1 MDASTAAIAG
11 AAIGALG
18 GLGGLGGGWLTVLG
32 QGRHQ
37 DRQRRAERD
46 RWRDDVRRQA
56 YNDCIASTKQLS
68 AAWWKMSD
76 LLWDAETTPERWQ
89 AGFVTAHDAWTR
101 FSASVAAVTIVGPRA
116 VAERADVLR
125 QAMFDLDM
133 IGMDWYDA
141 ARREGHGR
149 LESLDSRFK
158 TAAETKRLPD
168 REFQAAAR
176 AALGTE
182 D

>member
-18 GLGGLGGGWLTVLG
+18 GLGGGWLTMLG

-37 DRQRRAERD
+37 DRQRDAERE

-56 YNDCIASTKQLS
+56 YNDCVASTKQLS

-76 LLWDAETTPERWQ
+76 LLWAAGSTPEHWQ
-89 AGFVTAHDAWTR
+89 AGFITAHDAWTR
-101 FSASVAAVTIVGPRA
+101 FSASVAAVAIVGPRS
-116 VAERADVLR
+116 VADRADVLR
-125 QAMFDLDM
+125 QSMYDWDM
-133 IGMDWYDA
+133 IGMAWHDA
-141 ARREGHGR
+141 ARCEGHGR
-149 LESLDSRFK
+149 LDSFARRFK
-158 TAAETKRLPD
+158 VAAEAKRSPD

-176 AALGTE
+176 QALGT
-182 D
+182 DD